1 MKTFVRTAIFVAAA
15 IMLWSCKQEAENP
28 AIEVEEGEI
37 HVSITTADPA
47 SKTATE
53 DGAQVLW
60 LDTDRLGVSNATD
73 SNDAFTPTFQGSV
86 TQGAFEGTLASAGTY
101 YAYYPYTQTLSEGQP
116 VLDFPSSQTQQ
127 ANGSFDAAADILVS
141 KPLAITQSHP
151 TVEASFKR
159 LVAFLKVSFNN
170 QSGANLDNELLSSV
184 TVSVDTD
191 APLSGMVTLDLPAAS
206 LGDVIEGESSVTV
219 LHGNGLPVSGV
230 SMLGVLPQTLS
241 AGTRMTISAQS
252 EHYTL
257 SKSISLASDLV
268 LTAGHVL
275 PIAVKLTEADVTYK
289 LPGGSDAYVLVKN
302 VADLEDGD
310 EILIVSPDGD
320 YVMGGQSGNFRLATS
335 VTVENESISEAPSD
349 AAVITLGISGDY
361 WTLSAPDGYLAA
373 QSSAN
378 SNYLKTVSSVD
389 NYAKWSIS
397 INGDGDATVKALSG
411 SRNQMRYNYNNGS
424 PRFSCYGSS
433 TNLKTEVRFYRK
445 SSVPANPEYVT
456 QWNQPGLYLGSTV
469 RTYVPGTD
477 QYVRFH
483 EGNALT
489 YVLLDPAQKEQMV
502 ISGYKSGF
510 AVGTSVTVNVAWR
523 KDKTEV
529 LSQNYKWYVLKT
541 SDDKVWMGD
550 AKGKGVIISR

>member
-1 MKTFVRTAIFVAAA
+1 MLAATAV
-15 IMLWSCKQEAENP
+15 MLWSCKQEAETP
-28 AIEVEEGEI
+28 AIEMEEGEI
-37 HVSITTADPA
+37 HVSLITSDPA

-53 DGAQVLW
+53 DGIQVLW

-73 SNDAFTPTFQGSV
+73 SNDEFTPSFQGSV
-86 TQGAFEGTLASAGTY
+86 PQGAFEGTLASAGTY
-101 YAYYPYTQTLSEGQP
+101 YAYYPYTQTLSEGEP
-116 VLDFPSSQTQQ
+116 VLEFPSVQTQQ

-141 KPLAITQSHP
+141 KPLEITQSHP

-170 QSGANLDNELLSSV
+170 QSGVSLDNELLSSV

-206 LGDVIEGESSVTV
+206 LGSVIEGSNSISVQHV
-219 LHGNGLPVSGV
+219 NGLPADGV
-230 SMLGVLPQTLS
+230 SMLGVLPQTLA

-252 EHYTL
+252 GNYTF
-257 SKSISLASDLV
+257 SKTISLAGDLV

-275 PIAVKLTEADVTYK
+275 PIAVRLTEADVTYK

-349 AAVITLGISGDY
+349 AAVITLEISGDY

-373 QSSAN
+373 QSAN

-397 INGDGDATVKALSG
+397 INGDGDATVKAQSG
-411 SRNQMRYNYNNGS
+411 SRNQLRYNYNSGS

-433 TNLKTEVRFYRK
+433 TSLKTEVRFYRK

-456 QWNQPGLYLGSTV
+456 QWDQPGLYLGTTV

-502 ISGYKSGF
+502 ISGYESGF

>member
-1 MKTFVRTAIFVAAA
+1 MLAATAV
-15 IMLWSCKQEAENP
+15 MLWSCKQEAETP
-28 AIEVEEGEI
+28 AIEMEEGEI
-37 HVSITTADPA
+37 HVSLITSDPA

-53 DGAQVLW
+53 DGIQVLW

-73 SNDAFTPTFQGSV
+73 SNDEFTPSFQGSV
-86 TQGAFEGTLASAGTY
+86 PQGAFEGTLASAGTY
-101 YAYYPYTQTLSEGQP
+101 YAYYPYTQTLSEGEP
-116 VLDFPSSQTQQ
+116 VLEFPSVQTQQ

-141 KPLAITQSHP
+141 KPLEITQSHP

-170 QSGANLDNELLSSV
+170 QSGVSLDNELLSSV

-206 LGDVIEGESSVTV
+206 LGSVIEGSNSISVQHV
-219 LHGNGLPVSGV
+219 NGLPADGV
-230 SMLGVLPQTLS
+230 SMLGVLPQTLA

-252 EHYTL
+252 GNYTF
-257 SKSISLASDLV
+257 SKTISLAGDLV

-275 PIAVKLTEADVTYK
+275 PIAVRLTEADVTYK

-349 AAVITLGISGDY
+349 AAVISLGISGNY
-361 WTLSAPDGYLAA
+361 WTFSAPDGYLAA
-373 QSSAN
+373 QSAN
-378 SNYLKTVSSVD
+378 SNYLKTISSVTD
-389 NYAKWSIS
+389 YAKWSIS
-397 INGDGDATVKALSG
+397 INGDGDATVKAQSG

-433 TNLKTEVRFYRK
+433 TSLKTEVRFYRK

-456 QWNQPGLYLGSTV
+456 QWDQPGLYLGTTV

-502 ISGYKSGF
+502 ISGYESGF

>member
-15 IMLWSCKQEAENP
+15 IMLWSCKQETEIP
-28 AIEVEEGEI
+28 AVEESAI
-37 HVSITTADPA
+37 HVSLLTAEPA

-53 DGAQVLW
+53 DGIQVLW

-73 SNDAFTPTFQGSV
+73 SNDEFTPSFQGSV
-86 TQGAFEGTLASAGTY
+86 SQGAFEGTLASAGTY
-101 YAYYPYTQTLSEGQP
+101 YAYYPYSQTLSEGQP

-191 APLSGMVTLDLPAAS
+191 AALSGMVTLDLPAAS

-373 QSSAN
+373 QSAN

-411 SRNQMRYNYNNGS
+411 SKNQMRYNYNNGS

-433 TNLKTEVRFYRK
+433 TSLKTEVRFYRK

-456 QWNQPGLYLGSTV
+456 QWDQPGLYLGSTV

>member
-15 IMLWSCKQEAENP
+15 FAFPACKQEAENP

-141 KPLAITQSHP
+141 KPLSITQSHP

-184 TVSVDTD
+184 TVSVDSY
-191 APLSGMVTLDLPAAS
+191 APLAGMVTLDLPAAS

-349 AAVITLGISGDY
+349 AAVITLGISGDD

-373 QSSAN
+373 QSAN

-433 TNLKTEVRFYRK
+433 TSLKTEVRFYRK

-456 QWNQPGLYLGSTV
+456 QWDQLGLYLGSTV

>member
-1 MKTFVRTAIFVAAA
+1 MKTFVRTAILLAAA
-15 IMLWSCKQEAENP
+15 FAFPACKQEAEHP
-28 AIEVEEGEI
+28 ANEVEEGEI
-37 HVSITTADPA
+37 HVSIITADPA

-159 LVAFLKVSFNN
+159 LAAFLKVSFNN
-170 QSGANLDNELLSSV
+170 QSGVSLDNELLSSV
-184 TVSVDTD
+184 TVSVDSY
-191 APLSGMVTLDLPAAS
+191 APLAGMVTLDLPAAS

-320 YVMGGQSGNFRLATS
+320 YVMGGQSSNFRSATP
-335 VTVENESISEAPSD
+335 VTVENESISEVPSD

-373 QSSAN
+373 QSAN

-397 INGDGDATVKALSG
+397 INGDGDATVKAQSG

-433 TNLKTEVRFYRK
+433 TSLKTEVRFYRK

-456 QWNQPGLYLGSTV
+456 QWDQPGLYLGTTV

-502 ISGYKSGF
+502 ISGYESGF

>member
-1 MKTFVRTAIFVAAA
+1 
-15 IMLWSCKQEAENP
+15 MLWSCKQEAENP

>member
-1 MKTFVRTAIFVAAA
+1 MKTIVRSAILLAAA
-15 IMLWSCKQEAENP
+15 FAFPACKQEAENP

-159 LVAFLKVSFNN
+159 LAAFLKVSFNN
-170 QSGANLDNELLSSV
+170 QSGVSLDNELLSSV

-191 APLSGMVTLDLPAAS
+191 AALSGMVTLDLPAAS
-206 LGDVIEGESSVTV
+206 LGSIIDGKNSISV
-219 LHGNGLPVSGV
+219 LHENGLPADGV
-230 SMLGVLPQTLS
+230 SMLGVLPQTLA

-252 EHYTL
+252 GNYSF
-257 SKSISLASDLV
+257 SKTISLASDLV
-268 LTAGHVL
+268 LAAGHVL
-275 PIAVKLTEADVTYK
+275 PIAVRLTEADVTYK
-289 LPGGSDAYVLVKN
+289 LPAGSDAYVLVKN

-389 NYAKWSIS
+389 NYAKWRIS
-397 INGDGDATVKALSG
+397 INGDGDATVLAQSG
-411 SRNQMRYNYNNGS
+411 SRNQLRYNYNSGS

-456 QWNQPGLYLGSTV
+456 QWDQPGLYLGTTV

-502 ISGYKSGF
+502 ISGYESGF